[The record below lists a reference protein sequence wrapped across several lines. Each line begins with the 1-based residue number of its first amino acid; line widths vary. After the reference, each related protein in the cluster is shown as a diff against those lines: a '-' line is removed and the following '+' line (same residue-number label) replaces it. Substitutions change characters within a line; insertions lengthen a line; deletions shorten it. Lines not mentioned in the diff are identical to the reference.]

1 MTAPITAYTVT
12 TSIKEIIMNEIFWD
26 VRTRQLALA
35 RERIARQERRS
46 KLRARVMDVLG
57 AALFL
62 SVLIVALSL
71 EAVPV

>member
-1 MTAPITAYTVT
+1 MR
-12 TSIKEIIMNEIFWD
+12 NEIYWD

-35 RERIARQERRS
+35 REHLAQQERRS
-46 KLRARVMDVLG
+46 KIRARVMEALG

-62 SVLIVALSL
+62 SVLIIALCL

>member
-1 MTAPITAYTVT
+1 
-12 TSIKEIIMNEIFWD
+12 MNEIFWD